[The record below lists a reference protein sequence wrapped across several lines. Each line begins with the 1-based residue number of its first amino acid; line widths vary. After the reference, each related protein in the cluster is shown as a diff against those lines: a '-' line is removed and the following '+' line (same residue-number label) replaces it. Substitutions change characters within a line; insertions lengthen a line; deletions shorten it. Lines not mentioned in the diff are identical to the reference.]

1 MSCPIMFN
9 REPKTCTKNITA
21 RSYELEDVV
30 KLGRSVLFKLHN
42 ELYSNIFYLILNSF
56 LILLL
61 ISRCDISV
69 EIQNA
74 VL

>member
-30 KLGRSVLFKLHN
+30 KLGRFVLF
-42 ELYSNIFYLILNSF
+42 
-56 LILLL
+56 
-61 ISRCDISV
+61 
-69 EIQNA
+69 
-74 VL
+74 